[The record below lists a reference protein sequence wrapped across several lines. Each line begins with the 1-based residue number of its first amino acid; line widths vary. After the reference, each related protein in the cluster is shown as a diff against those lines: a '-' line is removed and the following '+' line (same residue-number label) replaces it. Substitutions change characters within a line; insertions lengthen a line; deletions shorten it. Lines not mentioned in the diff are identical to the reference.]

1 VAVSPNQQPWVEEV
15 NLNVEV
21 PEGETVSTANKWAP
35 RSLIHALVLL
45 AATCGGIYICYLLA
59 LPFLSALTWA
69 LVLAVL
75 CASAHR
81 AVEVKLRRPNLSAT
95 ISVLLVALIVVVP
108 ATFVVERLISEAA
121 KGATVIQAQVERG
134 VWRSAIDAHPWIAPI
149 DKWIEQQID
158 LPAIFGNVASWLTNT
173 GASFVRGSV
182 VQLLGVVFT
191 FYLLFY
197 FLRDRRLALET
208 LRTLSPLSQ
217 VEMDR
222 LFTQLADTVHA
233 TIYGTVVVAGVQGTL
248 GGLMFWWLGLPTP
261 LLWGL
266 VMALLAVVPVLGAFI
281 VWIPASIFLALDGS
295 WEKAI
300 ILVSWGALV
309 VGTIDNL
316 LYPMLVGN
324 RLKLH
329 TVPAFISLVGG
340 LTVFGPAGI
349 VLGPM
354 AVTTTMMLLKI

>member
-1 VAVSPNQQPWVEEV
+1 MDG
-15 NLNVEV
+15 EV
-21 PEGETVSTANKWAP
+21 PERRSKSAVTTAGTKQRIEA
-35 RSLIHALVLL
+35 LILSV
-45 AATCGGIYICYLLA
+45 ATFGGIYVCYLLA
-59 LPFLSALTWA
+59 LPFFSPLTWA

-81 AVEVKLRRPNLSAT
+81 VIEDKLGMPNLAAT
-95 ISVLLVALIVVVP
+95 ICVLMVALIIVAP
-108 ATFVVERLISEAA
+108 ATFVIERLINEAA
-121 KGATVIQAQVERG
+121 KGAILIQAQVEG
-134 VWRSAIDAHPWIAPI
+134 GAWRSTIDAHPWLAPI

-158 LPAIFGNVASWLTNT
+158 LPAIFGNAASGLTKI

-182 VQLLGVVFT
+182 VQLIGVVLT

-208 LRTLSPLSQ
+208 VRKLSPLSQ
-217 VEMDR
+217 KEVDR
-222 LFTQLADTVHA
+222 LFQQIVDTVHA
-233 TIYGTVVVAGVQGTL
+233 TIFGTVFVAGVQGTL

-281 VWIPASIFLALDGS
+281 VWIPAAIYLALSGS

-300 ILVSWGALV
+300 ILSLWGGGVVSTV
-309 VGTIDNL
+309 DNF
-316 LYPMLVGN
+316 LYPILVGN

-329 TVPAFISLVGG
+329 SVPAFISLVGG
-340 LTVFGPAGI
+340 LSLFGPAGI
-349 VLGPM
+349 ILGPL
-354 AVTTTMMLLKI
+354 AVTITMMLLDIWRTRTAGPSD

>member
-1 VAVSPNQQPWVEEV
+1 M
-15 NLNVEV
+15 NVEV
-21 PEGETVSTANKWAP
+21 PEGETLSTANKWAP
-35 RSLIHALVLL
+35 RSLIQALVLL
-45 AATCGGIYICYLLA
+45 LATFGGIYICYLLA
-59 LPFLSALTWA
+59 MPFLSALTWA

-81 AVEVKLRRPNLSAT
+81 VVEVKLRRPNLSAT

-108 ATFVVERLISEAA
+108 STFVVERLISEAA
-121 KGATVIQAQVERG
+121 KGAIVIQAQVERG
-134 VWRSAIDAHPWIAPI
+134 VWRSAIDAHPWLVPI

-197 FLRDRRLALET
+197 FLRDRRLALEMV
-208 LRTLSPLSQ
+208 RNLSPLSQ
-217 VEMDR
+217 SEMDR
-222 LFTQLADTVHA
+222 LFTQIVDTVHA
-233 TIYGTVVVAGVQGTL
+233 TIYGTVAVAGVQGTL

-281 VWIPASIFLALDGS
+281 VWIPA
-295 WEKAI
+295 AI
-300 ILVSWGALV
+300 CSTA
-309 VGTIDNL
+309 
-316 LYPMLVGN
+316 
-324 RLKLH
+324 
-329 TVPAFISLVGG
+329 
-340 LTVFGPAGI
+340 AGRR
-349 VLGPM
+349 P
-354 AVTTTMMLLKI
+354 

>member
-1 VAVSPNQQPWVEEV
+1 MNVEE
-15 NLNVEV
+15 
-21 PEGETVSTANKWAP
+21 PKHETVSTPNNWGA
-35 RSLIHALVLL
+35 RSEIQSLVLL
-45 AATCGGIYICYLLA
+45 VATFGGIYICYLLA

-75 CASAHR
+75 CASAHW
-81 AVEVKLRRPNLSAT
+81 AIEVKLRRPNLSAT
-95 ISVLLVALIVVVP
+95 ISVLMVALIIVVP
-108 ATFVVERLISEAA
+108 ATFIVERLISEAA
-121 KGATVIQAQVERG
+121 KGATVIQAQVQG
-134 VWRSAIDAHPWIAPI
+134 GAWRSAIDAHPWIAPI

-158 LPAIFGNVASWLTNT
+158 LLAIFGNVASWLTNT

-197 FLRDRRLALET
+197 FLRDRRLVLET

-222 LFTQLADTVHA
+222 LFSQIVDTVHA

-266 VMALLAVVPVLGAFI
+266 VMALLAVVPVLG
-281 VWIPASIFLALDGS
+281 VHRLDPSGNLS
-295 WEKAI
+295 GARRQLGEGHNPRFVGCAGRRWHRQL
-300 ILVSWGALV
+300 LVSDAGGKPSQTPHRPSVHFFGRRSGAV
-309 VGTIDNL
+309 WPGRY
-316 LYPMLVGN
+316 YPG
-324 RLKLH
+324 
-329 TVPAFISLVGG
+329 AYGG
-340 LTVFGPAGI
+340 HNHNDAS
-349 VLGPM
+349 
-354 AVTTTMMLLKI
+354 